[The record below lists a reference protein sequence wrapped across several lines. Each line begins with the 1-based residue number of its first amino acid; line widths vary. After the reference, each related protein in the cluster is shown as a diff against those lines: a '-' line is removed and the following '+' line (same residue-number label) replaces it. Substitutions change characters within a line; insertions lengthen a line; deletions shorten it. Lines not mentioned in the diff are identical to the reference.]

1 MRRIAS
7 ALVGAVAVTG
17 LVVVPAAAE
26 KPVIDEG
33 TSVFEDINPCTGELH
48 EITINYADRV
58 QAPKKN
64 GNVVV
69 QLSAVDGSTSDGYVL
84 LNSSGRVVE
93 NGKWFKQQ
101 FTDTW
106 KNFETGSQLQ
116 ASLQLMVNTQTGVVT
131 REDFRL
137 RCLGK
142 APTE

>member
-7 ALVGAVAVTG
+7 VLVGTLAITG
-17 LVVVPAAAE
+17 LAVVPAAAE
-26 KPVIDEG
+26 KPMINEG
-33 TSVFEDINPCTGELH
+33 TTVFTDVNPCTDEPH

-64 GNVVV
+64 GNIVV

-84 LNSSGRVVE
+84 LNRSGRVVE
-93 NGKWFKQQ
+93 NGKWLKEQ

-106 KNFETGSQLQ
+106 KNLETGSQFQ
-116 ASLQLMVNTQTGVVT
+116 ASLQFMVNTRTGEVT

-142 APTE
+142 PAA

>member
-1 MRRIAS
+1 M
-7 ALVGAVAVTG
+7 GAVATVLVGTLAITG
-17 LVVVPAAAE
+17 LAVVPAAAE

-33 TSVFEDINPCTGELH
+33 TTVFADVNPCTGELH

-69 QLSAVDGSTSDGYVL
+69 QLSAVDGYTSDGYVL

-93 NGKWFKQQ
+93 NGKWYKQQ

-106 KNFETGSQLQ
+106 KNFETGGKLQ
-116 ASLQLMVNTQTGVVT
+116 ASLQVMVNTETGDVT

-142 APTE
+142 PSPE